1 MRNIKSTLRQL
12 IRETILKE
20 ARTNYPGGD
29 SIHGVFD
36 YWKFTIR
43 SSFEVINGRWPT
55 YGEFVGLIEEAVLGF
70 RFDYGTN
77 ESPDDVIDSVLKETP
92 GGKFL
97 AKVYRQLVRFINN
110 DDRKDLRASRGI
122 ERVGN
127 RLRREADSITKEK
140 RRREADEAS
149 RRAAEYEATYEPK
162 APSDS
167 PLGKYAFSPQR
178 QAAKKR
184 PPMERNKPVESALLN
199 SIVNHFEGIRP
210 LTRKQAEAVMG
221 FIRDGLYPDV
231 FREPPPGEYHRGMT
245 LTIEDLESMGVV
257 VPDTEVDGPAV
268 EIAGRFSI
276 RPIGDRFSSSWSY
289 GFAQAD
295 EFSIGRLSGRG
306 SDVYS
311 VIFTASTND
320 NPGKFIDAEGL
331 YEVDMDTVDEFS
343 HEREV
348 IGLGTIIANNV
359 RLMRVS

>member
-1 MRNIKSTLRQL
+1 MRITESTLRQL
-12 IRETILKE
+12 IRETL
-20 ARTNYPGGD
+20 
-29 SIHGVFD
+29 
-36 YWKFTIR
+36 
-43 SSFEVINGRWPT
+43 
-55 YGEFVGLIEEAVLGF
+55 LIEA
-70 RFDYGTN
+70 
-77 ESPDDVIDSVLKETP
+77 SV
-92 GGKFL
+92 
-97 AKVYRQLVRFINN
+97 
-110 DDRKDLRASRGI
+110 ASG
-122 ERVGN
+122 
-127 RLRREADSITKEK
+127 D
-140 RRREADEAS
+140 
-149 RRAAEYEATYEPK
+149 AEYAASYEPT
-162 APSDS
+162 APEGS

-178 QAAKKR
+178 QMQTR
-184 PPMERNKPVESALLN
+184 PPPMERNKPVESALLK
-199 SIVNHFEGIRP
+199 SIAKHFEGIRP
-210 LTRKQAEAVMG
+210 LTRKQAEMAMG

-295 EFSIGRLSGRG
+295 EFSIGRRSEEE
-306 SDVYS
+306 SDIYS

-331 YEVDMDTVDEFS
+331 YEVDMGTVDEFS